1 MQRMLDDGIATRRGP
16 ANAHCEP
23 AYPPETWR
31 AGPAGLPNSEEV
43 SATSLV
49 LPMYHEMTVED
60 QDRVVTA
67 LGRACR

>member
-1 MQRMLDDGIATRRGP
+1 
-16 ANAHCEP
+16 
-23 AYPPETWR
+23 
-31 AGPAGLPNSEEV
+31 LPNSEDV

-60 QDRVVTA
+60 QDRVVAA